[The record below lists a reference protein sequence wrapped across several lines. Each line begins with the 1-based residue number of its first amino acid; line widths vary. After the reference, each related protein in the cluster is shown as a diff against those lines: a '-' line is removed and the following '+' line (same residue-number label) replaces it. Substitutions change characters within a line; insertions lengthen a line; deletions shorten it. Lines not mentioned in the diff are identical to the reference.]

1 MIWNEFNKEKNYF
14 KNVVCNYILITNDIF
29 KLQILIKNNK
39 FSSSE
44 NIQKHSLNIIIN
56 ILI

>member
-14 KNVVCNYILITNDIF
+14 KNVVCNYLLITNDIF

>member
-14 KNVVCNYILITNDIF
+14 KNVVCNYLLITNDIF

-44 NIQKHSLNIIIN
+44 NIQKIH
-56 ILI
+56 